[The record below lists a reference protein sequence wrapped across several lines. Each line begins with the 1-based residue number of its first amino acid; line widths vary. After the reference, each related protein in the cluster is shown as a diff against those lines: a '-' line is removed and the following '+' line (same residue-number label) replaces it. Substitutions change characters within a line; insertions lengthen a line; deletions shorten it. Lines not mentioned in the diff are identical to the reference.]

1 MGRREMGAQWLLQPL
16 TLWRPS
22 SAPGNQENTFPF
34 YTGLRDRISLH
45 PLPCLELVPGLG
57 QGFGGGDPRAQSR
70 HLWVG
75 GCGGKS
81 PQLDVKRSY
90 SALCLCSRVDL
101 RPESPALGSFPSPS
115 DRPEEGGGAA
125 PPLWAS
131 LSSSAQPC
139 KDTSSGWRPPK
150 KILTIKI
157 WVTYSYTI
165 YMLLVKHT

>member
-1 MGRREMGAQWLLQPL
+1 MTPPATDPLETILCPWQPGKHIPFL
-16 TLWRPS
+16 HGIKEQDLFTPS
-22 SAPGNQENTFPF
+22 
-34 YTGLRDRISLH
+34 
-45 PLPCLELVPGLG
+45 PLSGELG
-57 QGFGGGDPRAQSR
+57 QGFGGDDPRAQSR

-101 RPESPALGSFPSPS
+101 RPESHALGSFPTPS

-131 LSSSAQPC
+131 ISSSAQPC
-139 KDTSSGWRPPK
+139 KYTSSGWRTPK

-165 YMLLVKHT
+165 YTLLVKHT